1 MKHISPAKAA
11 IATTTFACASL
22 FSFAWSE
29 QGIGSLSVVCAQA
42 SIDRPLA
49 ATGWGYYPGGA
60 YGWGWDSGPYAGY
73 LGTDWEHQDRRY
85 VGWGYH
91 PRYLPLS
98 PSVYYYYVN
107 PLHGY

>member
-1 MKHISPAKAA
+1 MKHMSLARAA

-29 QGIGSLSVVCAQA
+29 QSIVSLSVESAQA
-42 SIDRPLA
+42 TA
-49 ATGWGYYPGGA
+49 GWGYYPGGA
-60 YGWGWDSGPYAGY
+60 YGLGWDSGPYPGY
-73 LGTDWEHQDRRY
+73 IGTDWEHQDRRF

-91 PRYLPLS
+91 PRYVPLL